1 MKKKI
6 TSLLTAAVM
15 LLSLFIIPPGVA
27 LAADGTTW
35 DGNAYEFTEGSGS
48 GTEADPYIIDT
59 AGKLAYLAAR
69 VNAGDFVYTGS
80 YYSLTEDLDLSG
92 HYWEPIGNGSFA
104 GATFQGYFDGNGHKI
119 TGMNVDITSGSFAG
133 LFGATSGAT
142 IKNLSVF
149 GNVKVVNSSGGW
161 AISGG
166 IVGSAEIGSKIINCC
181 HSGTVEAKTNK
192 SSSDASRS
200 GGIAGS
206 NNSSDIIN
214 CYHWGNVT
222 AYNPNGPPYNK
233 KPNAGGVIG
242 YIEYGGTAEYCYWD
256 SENTITPAN
265 TYGIGNA
272 TETFTDVEAFNN
284 TDALLTDLNANLE
297 ELKDETLYM
306 WEAGSDEYPTFASEK
321 WDDGTP
327 AVSSDATLSALTISA
342 GTLSPAFASGT
353 TSYTANAANSVSSV
367 DITATVNQADASLTI
382 NGSPAVS
389 STATAVDLNVGENII
404 TILVTAQDES
414 TTDTYTITITRAAAA
429 DASIDPAATDFDKYA
444 ESDDY
449 ADVTVTKFDGDYILN
464 GINIDDVD
472 ALIKNTD
479 YTIEGDIVTIKKEY
493 LAGLATGPAVL
504 TFDYSGGTDPE
515 LTITITDSTPVV
527 SSDAALSAL
536 TISAGTLTPDFASG
550 TTSYTA
556 SVANSVSSVNVTA
569 TVNQADALLTIN
581 GSAAASGT
589 ASTVDLSVGEN
600 TITILVTAQDE
611 STTRTYTLT
620 ITRKAASSKGG
631 GGSSPSYY
639 SVSVDTETEHGEVT
653 FDKTRV
659 TAGSKATIT
668 VTPDEG
674 YEIDRLL
681 ILDKN
686 GKEVNYTDNE
696 DGTYS
701 FTMPYGDITVDAKF
715 KEIPV
720 VLPEEPQPLP
730 FVDVQES
737 DWYYNAVAYVYGNQ
751 LFAGIDEANFAP
763 DTPMSRAMLV
773 TVLWRLEGQK
783 DVNAEQI
790 FSDVLPGAYY
800 AKAVSWANSQEIVQG
815 YGDGTFGPLDNITRE
830 QMARILYKYAQYK
843 GYDTSAAASLE
854 IFHDASRVSPWAL
867 DAVKWAADSQ
877 IMSGKGSGLLDPSG
891 SATRAEAASI
901 LMRLINLEG

>member
-35 DGNAYEFTEGSGS
+35 DGNAYEFTEEL

-69 VNAGDFVYTGS
+69 VNAGDGVYTGS

-92 HYWEPIGNGSFA
+92 YDWEPIGNGSFV

-149 GNVKVVNSSGGW
+149 GNVKVVNSSAGW

-166 IVGSAEIGSKIINCC
+166 IVGSAENGSKIINCC
-181 HSGTVEAKTNK
+181 HSGTVEARTNK
-192 SSSDASRS
+192 SDIGASRS

-206 NNSSDIIN
+206 NNSSYIIN

-222 AYNPNGPPYNK
+222 AYNPTGPTNNK

-256 SENTITPAN
+256 SECTITPVN
-265 TYGIGNA
+265 TYGIGSA
-272 TETFTDVEAFNN
+272 TSAVSDVEAF
-284 TDALLTDLNANLE
+284 TDTDDLLANLNANLE

-389 STATAVDLNVGENII
+389 STASTVDLNVGENTI

-414 TTDTYTITITRAAAA
+414 TTQTYRLTITRAAAA
-429 DASIDPAATDFDKYA
+429 DGSIDPAAAAFDKYT

-449 ADVTVTKFDGDYILN
+449 ADVTVTKFDGDYTLS
-464 GINIDDVD
+464 GINNDGDVLILDEDYSIDVD
-472 ALIKNTD
+472 T
-479 YTIEGDIVTIKKEY
+479 VTIKKEY
-493 LAGLATGPAVL
+493 LASLAAGTVVL
-504 TFDYSGGTDPE
+504 TFDYSDGTDPE
-515 LTITITDSTPVV
+515 LTITITDSTPAV

-556 SVANSVSSVNVTA
+556 SVANSVSSADVTA
-569 TVNQADALLTIN
+569 TVNQADATLTIN
-581 GSAAASGT
+581 DSAAVSST
-589 ASTVDLSVGEN
+589 ASTVDLNVGEN
-600 TITILVTAQDE
+600 IITILVTAQDG
-611 STTRTYTLT
+611 STTRTYALT

-631 GGSSPSYY
+631 GSGGSSPTYY
-639 SVSVDTETEHGEVT
+639 SVSVDTEAEHGEVT

-686 GKEVNYTDNE
+686 GKEISYTDNE
-696 DGTYS
+696 DGTHS
-701 FTMPYGDITVDAKF
+701 ITMPYGDITVDAKF

-720 VLPEEPQPLP
+720 VSSEEPQPLP

-773 TVLWRLEGQK
+773 TVLWRLEDQK

-790 FSDVLPGAYY
+790 FSDVLPGTYY

-815 YGDGTFGPLDNITRE
+815 YGNETFGPQDNITRE

-843 GYDTSAAASLE
+843 GYDTSAAASLDA
-854 IFHDASRVSPWAL
+854 FHDASRVSPWAL
-867 DAVKWAADSQ
+867 DAVKWAAASQ
-877 IMSGKGSGLLDPSG
+877 ILSGKGSGLLDPSG
-891 SATRAEAASI
+891 TATRAEAASI

>member
-59 AGKLAYLAAR
+59 AGKLAYLAAH
-69 VNAGDFVYTGS
+69 VNAADYQNA

-92 HYWEPIGNGSFA
+92 YNWEPIGNGSFV

-119 TGMNVDITSGSFAG
+119 TGMNVDITSGRFAG
-133 LFGATSGAT
+133 LFGAISGAT
-142 IKNLSVF
+142 IKNLNVA
-149 GNVKVVNSSGGW
+149 GNVKVVVNSSDGR

-166 IVGSAEIGSKIINCC
+166 IVGSAADGSKIINCC
-181 HSGTVEAKTNK
+181 HSGTVDAKTNK
-192 SSSDASRS
+192 SELGASRS

-206 NNSSDIIN
+206 NSSSYIIN
-214 CYHWGNVT
+214 CYHSGNVT
-222 AYNPNGPPYNK
+222 ADNPNGPPYTK
-233 KPNAGGVIG
+233 KPTAGGVIG
-242 YIEYGGTAEYCYWD
+242 YIEYSGDAKYCYWD
-256 SENTITPAN
+256 SDSTITPAN

-272 TETFTDVEAFNN
+272 TSAFPDVEAFSD
-284 TDALLTDLNANLE
+284 TDDLPANLKDNLD
-297 ELKDETLYM
+297 ELEDETLNL
-306 WEAGSDEYPTFASEK
+306 WEAGSDGYPTFASEK
-321 WDDGTP
+321 WADGTP
-327 AVSSDATLSALTISA
+327 A
-342 GTLSPAFASGT
+342 
-353 TSYTANAANSVSSV
+353 
-367 DITATVNQADASLTI
+367 
-382 NGSPAVS
+382 
-389 STATAVDLNVGENII
+389 
-404 TILVTAQDES
+404 
-414 TTDTYTITITRAAAA
+414 
-429 DASIDPAATDFDKYA
+429 
-444 ESDDY
+444 
-449 ADVTVTKFDGDYILN
+449 
-464 GINIDDVD
+464 
-472 ALIKNTD
+472 
-479 YTIEGDIVTIKKEY
+479 
-493 LAGLATGPAVL
+493 
-504 TFDYSGGTDPE
+504 
-515 LTITITDSTPVV
+515 V

-556 SVANSVSSVNVTA
+556 SVANSVSSADVTA
-569 TVNQADALLTIN
+569 TVNQADATLTIN
-581 GSAAASGT
+581 DSAAVSST
-589 ASTVDLSVGEN
+589 ASTVDLNVGEN
-600 TITILVTAQDE
+600 IITILVTAQDG
-611 STTRTYTLT
+611 STTRTYALT

-631 GGSSPSYY
+631 GSGGSSPTYY
-639 SVSVDTETEHGEVT
+639 SVSVDTEAEHGEVT

-686 GKEVNYTDNE
+686 GKEISYTDNE

-701 FTMPYGDITVDAKF
+701 ITMPYGDITVDAKF

-720 VLPEEPQPLP
+720 VSSEEPQPLP

-773 TVLWRLEGQK
+773 TVLWRLEDQK